1 MLLLKFFLILIDL
14 QIGLG
19 ELNED
24 LYQKFSKYNIESFK
38 HFAPVEISKHLANFE
53 FNKNQGNFESEI
65 GKSELSSFPKN
76 VREFFSEKEVG
87 KFIDMFELRNNQ
99 LSMSEFIEN
108 NLKDK
113 KISLIEASLEPERLW
128 LT

>member
-1 MLLLKFFLILIDL
+1 M

-24 LYQKFSKYNIESFK
+24 LYQKFSKYNNESFK

-65 GKSELSSFPKN
+65 CKSELSSFPKN